1 MLTHEFNP
9 FWKFKIPSKKKKKSW
24 RSAKTKESLE
34 LNWVEFCGWTCIFLG
49 SKNFVRTLL
58 HTCISFLLTT
68 LSSSE
73 ESVFLVSCVLCVW
86 PNYPVSGSN
95 SGGGGGFFPREPP
108 TFFFSSFVWL
118 VCLPFCLLIGVIY
131 SSRIYLSACADG
143 GMSVA
148 HGGHSSHYFFF
159 LFFQCEPKGS
169 IGRVVF
175 ISFSISSV
183 QLVSFL
189 FSLWVLS
196 GRFDTAGWG
205 IMPVKKRKLS
215 GLLGLSFLDYFS
227 CCSWLSSTD
236 VA

>member
-1 MLTHEFNP
+1 VCDRITP
-9 FWKFKIPSKKKKKSW
+9 FPAATVAAAVASFP
-24 RSAKTKESLE
+24 
-34 LNWVEFCGWTCIFLG
+34 G
-49 SKNFVRTLL
+49 S
-58 HTCISFLLTT
+58 HQ
-68 LSSSE
+68 
-73 ESVFLVSCVLCVW
+73 
-86 PNYPVSGSN
+86 P
-95 SGGGGGFFPREPP
+95 FF
-108 TFFFSSFVWL
+108 FFFSSFVWL
-118 VCLPFCLLIGVIY
+118 VCLPFCLLIEVIY

-148 HGGHSSHYFFF
+148 HGGHSAHYFFF

-205 IMPVKKRKLS
+205 IMAVKKRKLS

-227 CCSWLSSTD
+227 CCS
-236 VA
+236 